1 MIILKGYDIFVL
13 SAFEYAIV
21 IPTLAVFIAK
31 EQLNSSGER
40 FILSIIQL
48 TLAFLFHIC
57 VTFELIR
64 RTEGAEG
71 EDMPLRS
78 TTFVVDR
85 VAEFLEEHEANREN
99 GHFDPPT
106 DSSSDSRSDS
116 HSDAQEFICRYR
128 FTGDA

>member
-13 SAFEYAIV
+13 SVLEYAIV

-40 FILSIIQL
+40 FILSIIQFI
-48 TLAFLFHIC
+48 LAFLFHTF

-64 RTEGAEG
+64 RTEGEPT
-71 EDMPLRS
+71 PLRS

-99 GHFDPPT
+99 GHFAPPT
-106 DSSSDSRSDS
+106 DSSSDSRPDS
-116 HSDAQEFICRYR
+116 HSDTQEFICRYR